1 MYSFYLLENYNYRY
15 GYTELKPQKT
25 PTSERF
31 GKFIQRTNH
40 DTTTSNRTT
49 QNRNVRLKTIQ
60 RNRKR
65 NRSSQYGNKIVF
77 DNKS

>member
-15 GYTELKPQKT
+15 RYTELKPKKT

-31 GKFIQRTNH
+31 GKFIKRTTN
-40 DTTTSNRTT
+40 DTTTSDRTT
-49 QNRNVRLKTIQ
+49 QSRNVRTKTIQ